1 MKKILALI
9 LAVTFILTSVYPIL
23 AEDEESGSSNKIE
36 ISFKVGDEI
45 LKINGED
52 VKVEKPV
59 VINGITLV
67 PLRVISEAF
76 GAQITWDG
84 NARLV
89 TLDYSGVNIKLYI
102 DKKIA
107 FVDGNEVELL
117 EAPRIINEKT
127 MVPLRFIT
135 ENFGADVEYQS
146 DTKLITVVKEFVG
159 ENSIKDFSLVLKKT
173 TKTKVGDSYYNWS
186 IDFPKTLKLDY
197 RDFSGTF
204 NGFISAD
211 ESYIMTIQIADKGD
225 YTLEAMKAKVLDN
238 VKDYTLLS
246 QGIEKRGDTEFVKI
260 VWKNK
265 TSCAEY
271 RGFIKGDK
279 IYELIVSFNDYS
291 QYKNNE
297 EIQKL
302 MNSFSLSFPSD
313 KSAEDLSDVD
323 ENGFRPYE
331 NKNLKLSFKMMADWI
346 DLTNENKE
354 NEIVFYDKD
363 FESMFYCTM
372 FSNDKGLNL
381 DQLVEKQKKDLE
393 EKYNTDL
400 FKFIK
405 VEDSKI
411 NGVDCKVF
419 YYTLQ
424 QNIKTLYLTD
434 VYVIG
439 KNYIYN
445 VGCNMDSKAYSD
457 PQLKSKIEAAVFSF
471 KFEEPDPEEIG
482 LMLNPYDIESSNET
496 RTVKSDKYACS
507 VNLPVSWVE
516 SLTDD
521 ESTILSY
528 SNSEGY
534 MNMSIYAFDNIESFS
549 LYASTIESNFR
560 DRAKQDSNF
569 ILENVTDVTEKG
581 IKMKKFRI
589 TTKDERNVFSQE
601 MYLFQKGRTVFMVTF
616 IISDIRKSSNN
627 IQLLADIWDSIKF
640 E

>member
-135 ENFGADVEYQS
+135 ENFGADVDYQS

>member
-135 ENFGADVEYQS
+135 ENFGADVDYQS

-297 EIQKL
+297 
-302 MNSFSLSFPSD
+302 
-313 KSAEDLSDVD
+313 
-323 ENGFRPYE
+323 
-331 NKNLKLSFKMMADWI
+331 
-346 DLTNENKE
+346 
-354 NEIVFYDKD
+354 
-363 FESMFYCTM
+363 
-372 FSNDKGLNL
+372 
-381 DQLVEKQKKDLE
+381 
-393 EKYNTDL
+393 
-400 FKFIK
+400 
-405 VEDSKI
+405 
-411 NGVDCKVF
+411 
-419 YYTLQ
+419 
-424 QNIKTLYLTD
+424 
-434 VYVIG
+434 
-439 KNYIYN
+439 
-445 VGCNMDSKAYSD
+445 
-457 PQLKSKIEAAVFSF
+457 
-471 KFEEPDPEEIG
+471 
-482 LMLNPYDIESSNET
+482 
-496 RTVKSDKYACS
+496 
-507 VNLPVSWVE
+507 
-516 SLTDD
+516 
-521 ESTILSY
+521 
-528 SNSEGY
+528 
-534 MNMSIYAFDNIESFS
+534 
-549 LYASTIESNFR
+549 
-560 DRAKQDSNF
+560 
-569 ILENVTDVTEKG
+569 
-581 IKMKKFRI
+581 
-589 TTKDERNVFSQE
+589 
-601 MYLFQKGRTVFMVTF
+601 
-616 IISDIRKSSNN
+616 
-627 IQLLADIWDSIKF
+627 
-640 E
+640 